1 MNVKSRSWMTGQD
14 SRVTGRETELTN
26 KKGQTMNKELVY
38 TTFRQGH
45 LAPNVHLSE
54 LRLIKDAFARVKV
67 RTAMKVKRLEE
78 SSDMDFEDQIDLER
92 DVLMN
97 YGGAIA
103 LMKEIEQLAGM
114 ETGALLT
121 KQDASIY
128 VSVPMRRV
136 CNG

>member
-1 MNVKSRSWMTGQD
+1 MNQD
-14 SRVTGRETELTN
+14 
-26 KKGQTMNKELVY
+26 KELCF

-54 LRLIKDAFARVKV
+54 LRLVKDAFARVKV
-67 RTAMKVKRLEE
+67 RTAAKVKRLEE
-78 SSDMDFEDQIDLER
+78 SGDMDFEDQIDLER
-92 DVLMN
+92 DQLMR
-97 YGGAIA
+97 YGGAIE
-103 LMKEIEQLAGM
+103 LMKEIERLAGM

-128 VSVPMRRV
+128 VGVQMRRV